1 MALDRQAHSDFRT
14 RLRAAA
20 PLFVIVLTAVVAQ
33 ACAIG
38 WPLMYTDD
46 YVYENASS
54 GSFSRELNVFNVDL
68 PAPNIALGWW
78 ASTGAAPVQRRFVR
92 YASSLLISA
101 EAHVFGYTAVPY
113 HLVTLALHATSCCI
127 AYAILLGWL
136 NDRRK
141 ALLAALVPAAH
152 PIGMGVIANMT
163 WQPAAVTT
171 ILMVLS
177 VWTWI
182 RFRKT
187 ASVPIG
193 ALSVF
198 LIFATM
204 TSYEVGVVV
213 PLLVLGGDWYF
224 TAKAPFL
231 EKPSGAEGVR
241 VLNPAWKA
249 RIAVLALFPVY
260 AVLYKTSR
268 AGVVYSEVGHLRPLQ
283 YVFRTLRVD
292 GANYIFKTI
301 LLFDPHDAGGYW
313 LYNKLGEVA
322 AWAILLAFL
331 GGLLWWAR
339 KKPIALLGI
348 LAWAI
353 LLAPP
358 YLTRSTV
365 HALSYPMLRQV
376 YVPLFALPIIIG
388 AGLERVTLSA
398 KHWAIL
404 GALIGLE
411 CAQSLATAAWFPLL
425 KARNDA
431 TVQFTHAV
439 GDSDPSKPIVLLND
453 RRRCSY
459 NPRFD
464 WPTRDVLR
472 PFPLTKKGKLELR
485 RVGDDTLD
493 LFAPGGFDLPLEVY
507 QPMPRLDDFG
517 PGVGYV
523 THRPPELV
531 LKGEQYV
538 EGAHLTVTSRTPQE
552 IRGIRM
558 KFDRPLDAYVFIDV
572 VTCDKD
578 VERVDVSKLPGAAGS

>member
-1 MALDRQAHSDFRT
+1 MDQGSASGASRRETSRRESGEGGPRA
-14 RLRAAA
+14 RLRASA
-20 PLFVIVLTAVVAQ
+20 PLLLIVLTAVIAQ
-33 ACAIG
+33 ACAID

-101 EAHVFGYTAVPY
+101 EAQVFGYTSVPY
-113 HLVTLALHATSCCI
+113 HIVTLGLHAASCCI
-127 AYAILLGWL
+127 VYAILLGWL

-171 ILMVLS
+171 FLMVVS
-177 VWTWI
+177 AWTWI

-187 ASVPIG
+187 GSVPMG

-198 LIFATM
+198 VVFATM

-213 PLLVLGGDWYF
+213 PVLILGGDWYF
-224 TAKAPFL
+224 ARKASWRP
-231 EKPSGAEGVR
+231 
-241 VLNPAWKA
+241 

-260 AVLYKTSR
+260 AVLYKASR
-268 AGVVYSEVGHLRPLQ
+268 AGVVYSEVGHLRPLS
-283 YVFRTLRVD
+283 YVLRTLRID
-292 GANYIFKTI
+292 GANYVFKTI
-301 LLFDPHDAGGYW
+301 LLFDPHDVGGYW
-313 LYNKLGEVA
+313 LYNKIGEAA
-322 AWAILLAFL
+322 AWGILLVLL
-331 GGLLWWAR
+331 GALGFWAR
-339 KKPIALLGI
+339 KKPVVLLGI
-348 LAWAI
+348 LAWAV

-376 YVPLFALPIIIG
+376 YVPLFALPIIVG
-388 AGLERVTLSA
+388 AGLERVTLTS

-404 GALIGLE
+404 GAMVLVE
-411 CAQSLATAAWFPLL
+411 CVMSLLTASWFPLL
-425 KARNDA
+425 QARKDA
-431 TVQFTHAV
+431 TTQFVRAV
-439 GDSDPSKPIVLLND
+439 GDSDPSKPIVLMND

-464 WPTRDVLR
+464 WPARDVLR
-472 PFPLTKKGKLELR
+472 PFPLTKKGKLQLR

-493 LFAPGGFDLPLEVY
+493 VFAPGGFELPLEVY
-507 QPMPRLDDFG
+507 QPMPRLDDYG
-517 PGVGYV
+517 PGTGYV

-531 LKGEQYV
+531 LTGEQTV
-538 EGAHLTVTSRTPQE
+538 EGAHLTITSRTPKE
-552 IRGIRM
+552 INGIRM
-558 KFDRPLDAYVFIDV
+558 KFDHPLDSYVFLDV
-572 VTCDKD
+572 VTCDRD
-578 VERVDVSKLPGAAGS
+578 VERVDVAKLPSGAGS